1 MSLQLR
7 PVSGGDLP
15 KPNGQAMNVPPV
27 VVFGL
32 TWMLGMLAVTVYL
45 TQLG

>member
-1 MSLQLR
+1 
-7 PVSGGDLP
+7 
-15 KPNGQAMNVPPV
+15 MNMPPV